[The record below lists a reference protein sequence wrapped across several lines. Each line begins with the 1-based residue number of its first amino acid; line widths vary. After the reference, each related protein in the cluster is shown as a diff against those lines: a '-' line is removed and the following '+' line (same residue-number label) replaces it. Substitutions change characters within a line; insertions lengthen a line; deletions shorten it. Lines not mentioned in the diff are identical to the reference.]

1 MGNGAIWLVL
11 PLDIGIVFLVRDQS
25 LFRNH
30 LSELRI
36 N

>member
-1 MGNGAIWLVL
+1 MGNGAIWPVL
-11 PLDIGIVFLVRDQS
+11 PLDTVTVFLALDQS
-25 LFRNH
+25 LSRNC